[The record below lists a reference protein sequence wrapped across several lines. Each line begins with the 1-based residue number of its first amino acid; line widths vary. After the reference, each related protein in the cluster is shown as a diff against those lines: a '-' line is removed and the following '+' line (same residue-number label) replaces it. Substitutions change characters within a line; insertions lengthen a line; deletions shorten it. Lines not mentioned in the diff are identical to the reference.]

1 MELVKLTCTEN
12 NRTLDASVLK
22 RSDRFLEVVVEG
34 TDTKVT
40 LAKKSPDERVY
51 VGHMAGLEFISTG
64 GGLIRP
70 KFRGSSIRSPSAS
83 VVRQFSCNQS
93 TCTTVETVT
102 GMKQKRTILVDLKA
116 ELQQFYR

>member
-1 MELVKLTCTEN
+1 MLFSNTESALNRCYLSMELVKLTCTEN

-22 RSDRFLEVVVEG
+22 KSDRFLEVVVEG

-64 GGLIRP
+64 
-70 KFRGSSIRSPSAS
+70 
-83 VVRQFSCNQS
+83 
-93 TCTTVETVT
+93 
-102 GMKQKRTILVDLKA
+102 
-116 ELQQFYR
+116 